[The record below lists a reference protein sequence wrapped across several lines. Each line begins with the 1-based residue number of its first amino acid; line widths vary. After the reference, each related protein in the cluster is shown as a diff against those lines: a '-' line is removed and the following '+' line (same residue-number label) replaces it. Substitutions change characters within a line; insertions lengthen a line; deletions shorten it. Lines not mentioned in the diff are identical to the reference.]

1 MIFYSLES
9 EKKQESENIKKAEN
23 SQNTIN
29 MFLDDE
35 EETN

>member
-1 MIFYSLES
+1 MIFQSLES

-23 SQNTIN
+23 NQNIIN